1 MYSHLVGK
9 WPSARL
15 HWLATARVEPRGGTY
30 LLVAAGPV
38 AKVLDPSKALLF
50 QRFAPLIAEALRRR
64 DDALRAHKLE
74 QDLQQ
79 AQKFEALGALAGG
92 IAHEINTPMQYISDN
107 LHFLRDSFAELI
119 AALQRQGGTGPLQLA
134 ADADLEFLLKEIP
147 LALEQSL
154 NGSRRVAEIVEAVR
168 TTAYPELA
176 PDERID
182 LRTVLEHCLV
192 VTRGNWK
199 HDIDVSLHGEREV
212 PVLRGSPGKI
222 GQVFVNRRG
231 VVRISLGVVSG
242 AVVVHVDDNGPGVP
256 EALRSR
262 IFDRYFTTKDVG
274 KGTGRGLDICRSIVE
289 QHGGEIWVGD
299 SPLGGGRFTVSLPVS
314 V

>member
-1 MYSHLVGK
+1 
-9 WPSARL
+9 
-15 HWLATARVEPRGGTY
+15 
-30 LLVAAGPV
+30 
-38 AKVLDPSKALLF
+38 
-50 QRFAPLIAEALRRR
+50 
-64 DDALRAHKLE
+64 
-74 QDLQQ
+74 
-79 AQKFEALGALAGG
+79 
-92 IAHEINTPMQYISDN
+92 
-107 LHFLRDSFAELI
+107 
-119 AALQRQGGTGPLQLA
+119 
-134 ADADLEFLLKEIP
+134 
-147 LALEQSL
+147 L
-154 NGSRRVAEIVEAVR
+154 NGTRRVAEIVEAVR

-222 GQVFVNRRG
+222 GQVFVNLTTNACDAVRTSIDGRRG